1 MFSGRAGPDTGAVI
15 ELDPVR
21 DADAL
26 CDRPGRA
33 EFLSV
38 DLGFVRALE
47 DVLAALPG
55 EEVARR
61 ARVAAR
67 LALEL
72 RSDPTTYERRRA
84 LLEDARRAATR
95 AGDAAARVEAEL
107 ARVHALWEPAA
118 AAERLRA
125 AERAVEIARRSG
137 LVPAELEARMAR
149 VDALLGLGRLVD
161 AEVELGT
168 YALLAPSDDLDC
180 RIFAASRRTTLCALR
195 GRFDEAERAAG
206 EVAAAAVGSDR
217 GDAHQVLLVVRGS
230 IARESGK
237 PRWSEPAVDAVRG
250 LARRLPGQ
258 HHDAILARMLL
269 ELERRQ
275 EARVELARALAS
287 LRAGRGP
294 MWLVALHEAAVVAA
308 EIGRDDDREWL
319 LAELRSCGAD
329 FATYTLWFGGSV
341 HAAVGALELALDRP
355 DAALAALDRAVS
367 DLDAIG
373 AIPPA
378 ARVRR
383 LRATALR
390 RMGRSAAADS
400 DDRDVA
406 QTAEALGLA
415 DLVPDSPRPEAWRLI
430 REPGGWRLLA
440 GPADV
445 RLGHSRGL
453 LHLQRLI
460 THPRHEI
467 SAVALESD
475 GEAVPVVAGLPA
487 LDAAARDAYRLR
499 LSRIEEE
506 LGAAERRGD
515 VEAAAALESERAA
528 LVTELKRGVGLG
540 GRIRRDPDA
549 AERARINVTRSI
561 RRAIDRVTEV
571 APQVGLHLATSVR
584 TGHACRYDPA
594 PGGPDEWRA
603 D

>member
-1 MFSGRAGPDTGAVI
+1 MI

-55 EEVARR
+55 AERGRR

-72 RSDPTTYERRRA
+72 RSDPTTYDRRRA
-84 LLEDARRAATR
+84 LLTDARRSAT
-95 AGDAAARVEAEL
+95 GSGEAAARVAAEL
-107 ARVHALWEPAA
+107 AWVHALWEPAA

-125 AERAVEIARRSG
+125 AERAVEIARSAG

-168 YALLAPSDDLDC
+168 YALLAPPDDPDC

-195 GRFDEAERAAG
+195 GRFDEAERAAD
-206 EVAAAAVGSDR
+206 EVAAAAAGSDR
-217 GDAHQVLLVVRGS
+217 GDVHQVLLAVRGS
-230 IARESGK
+230 IARERGK
-237 PRWSEPAVDAVRG
+237 PEWSEPTVATMRG
-250 LARRLPGQ
+250 LVTRLPGQ

-269 ELERRQ
+269 ELDRRQ
-275 EARVELARALAS
+275 EARVELARALAA

-294 MWLVALHEAAVVAA
+294 MWLVGLHEAAVVAA
-308 EIGRDDDREWL
+308 EIGRDDDREWV
-319 LAELRSCGAD
+319 LAQLRSCGAD
-329 FATYTLWFGGSV
+329 FATYTLLFGGSV
-341 HAAVGALELALDRP
+341 PAACGALELALGRP
-355 DAALAALDRAVS
+355 DAAVAALDRAVA

-373 AIPPA
+373 ASPPA
-378 ARVRR
+378 ARARR
-383 LRATALR
+383 LRAGALR
-390 RMGRSAAADS
+390 RLGRGAEADA

-415 DLVPDSPRPEAWRLI
+415 DLLPATARPEVWRLI
-430 REPGGWRLLA
+430 REPPGWRLIA
-440 GPADV
+440 GPDDV

-453 LHLQRLI
+453 VHLQRLV
-460 THPRHEI
+460 TRPRHEI
-467 SAVALESD
+467 PAVALEAD
-475 GEAVPVVAGLPA
+475 GEALPVAAGLPA
-487 LDAAARDAYRLR
+487 LDGAARDAYRLR
-499 LSRIEEE
+499 LRRIEEE

-515 VEAAAALESERAA
+515 GETAAALESERAA
-528 LVTELKRGVGLG
+528 LVTELKRGLGLG

-561 RRAIDRVTEV
+561 RRAIDRITEV
-571 APQVGLHLATSVR
+571 APQAGLHLAASVR

-594 PGGPDEWRA
+594 PGGPDEWRS